1 MKGRSRD
8 VLTAVVLLLV
18 AASTAVAH
26 HSVPGQFDT
35 SKLVTLKGIISK
47 VEWMN
52 PHAYVFLDVKEA
64 NGAVTTWALGTLPI
78 PMLRKAGLTKE
89 TLKGKPG
96 EVVTIAAMPAKD
108 GTKRLGWISRITYSD
123 GHHYRLFE

>member
-1 MKGRSRD
+1 MARRCRG
-8 VLTAVVLLLV
+8 VPAAVFLLLV
-18 AASTAVAH
+18 AASSSIAH

-35 SKLVTLKGIISK
+35 SKLVTLKGTISR

-52 PHAYVFLDVKEA
+52 PHAYVYLDVKEA
-64 NGAVTTWALGTLPI
+64 NGAVRTWALGTLPI

-89 TLKGKPG
+89 ALKGKPG
-96 EVVTIAAMPAKD
+96 EMVTITVMPAKD
-108 GTKRLGWISRITYSD
+108 GTKRLAWISRITYSD